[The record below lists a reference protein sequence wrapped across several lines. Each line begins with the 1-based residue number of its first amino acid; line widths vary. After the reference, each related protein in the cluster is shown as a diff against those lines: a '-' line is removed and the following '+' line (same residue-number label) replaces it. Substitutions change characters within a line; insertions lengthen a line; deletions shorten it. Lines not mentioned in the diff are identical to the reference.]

1 MAAGKELQ
9 LVAVGSVSAALLR
22 ELEAPIQQVLT
33 IGTYLGK
40 VNLGTPGYAFNKD
53 RNQYHTT
60 AIMRRLLTIRDP
72 GALNIMGVTDGDLFT
87 PDTPFVFGEADRDS
101 HVSVL
106 SLFRIKGDTET
117 ARRRVAVEAVHL
129 AGHLVGLSYC
139 EDPRC
144 IMSLATSLAEA
155 ERRQMQLCNNC
166 RNELARI
173 RRV

>member
-9 LVAVGSVSAALLR
+9 VVAVGSVSIGTLR
-22 ELEAPIQQVLT
+22 ELEGPIQQVLN

-40 VNLGTPGYAFNKD
+40 VNLGTPNYAFNKD
-53 RNQYHTT
+53 RNQFHTT

-72 GALNIMGVTDGDLFT
+72 GALNIMGITDGDLFT

-101 HVSVL
+101 HVALV
-106 SLFRIKGDTET
+106 SLFRIKGDSEA
-117 ARRRVAVEAVHL
+117 ARRRMFVEAVHQ

-139 EDPRC
+139 EDSRC
-144 IMSLATSLAEA
+144 IMSLATSLTEA

>member
-9 LVAVGSVSAALLR
+9 LVVVGAVPAAALR
-22 ELEAPIQQVLT
+22 ELEASIQQVLT
-33 IGTYLGK
+33 IGTYPGK
-40 VNLGTPGYAFNKD
+40 VNLGTPTYAFNKD

-60 AIMRRLLTIRDP
+60 AIMRRLLTIKDP
-72 GALNIMGVTDGDLFT
+72 GATHIMGVTDGDLFT

-101 HVSVL
+101 HVAVL
-106 SLFRIKGDTET
+106 SLFRIKGETET
-117 ARRRVAVEAVHL
+117 ARRRIYVEAVHQ

-155 ERRQMQLCNNC
+155 DRRQMQLCNNC
-166 RNELARI
+166 RNELVRI

>member
-9 LVAVGSVSAALLR
+9 VVAVGSVSLNVLR
-22 ELEAPIQQVLT
+22 ELEGPIQQVLT

-40 VNLGTPGYAFNKD
+40 VNLGTPSYAFNKD
-53 RNQYHTT
+53 RSQFHTT

-72 GALNIMGVTDGDLFT
+72 GALNIMGITDGDLFT

-101 HVSVL
+101 HVAVL
-106 SLFRIKGDTET
+106 SLNRLKGETEA
-117 ARRRVAVEAVHL
+117 ARQRVHVEAVHL

-139 EDPRC
+139 EDSRC
-144 IMSLATSLAEA
+144 IMTLATSITEA
-155 ERRQMQLCNNC
+155 ERRQLQLCNNC
-166 RNELARI
+166 RNELVRI